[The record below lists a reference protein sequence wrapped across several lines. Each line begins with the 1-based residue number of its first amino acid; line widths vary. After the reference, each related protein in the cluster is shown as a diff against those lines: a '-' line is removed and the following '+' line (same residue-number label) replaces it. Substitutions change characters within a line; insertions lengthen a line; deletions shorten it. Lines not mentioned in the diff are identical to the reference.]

1 MSKNDFYFS
10 PTRKDKFTRNKGVGR
25 KVERE
30 HSRQFNGF
38 CRKQYVTLLN
48 LVHFKVELSHSGSV
62 IYESTPPFTPSLKL
76 QRECYCLFSEASS
89 LIHATH

>member
-10 PTRKDKFTRNKGVGR
+10 PTHKDKFTRNKGVGR
-25 KVERE
+25 KERE
-30 HSRQFNGF
+30 RSRQFNVF

-48 LVHFKVELSHSGSV
+48 LVHSKVELSHSGSV
-62 IYESTPPFTPSLKL
+62 IYESTPPFTPGLKL

-89 LIHATH
+89 LIHAIH